1 MEVTMTKYRLLLMEI
16 GLAGLFLV
24 CVLCAPLSAAEI
36 EHLTLDVSIGGSELV
51 EIKAPSRKMKILI
64 SNEEIIGARP
74 LRANLINVYNLGKRV
89 GYSRVTVY
97 DDAQREVRAVID
109 VNVSLDVTP
118 LKQKL
123 HQLYPNERI
132 EVYASESSI
141 VLSGTVSGPEVMEQ
155 VLRLARTFL
164 PPKAEG
170 GGVEEGPGRSG
181 DGITNLMSIGGIQQ
195 VLLEVKFAE
204 VTRSSSKNWQA
215 ALGIAGLGN
224 SFTGAAGVNPVFTE
238 VPGTGFRTL
247 LPDGSTGLTDDVP
260 LFGLVQDAGSLLIN
274 FAGNPANIFLNID
287 DFSAGLNFLEEEGL
301 ARLLAEPKLITQSGQ
316 EASFLAGGEF
326 PVPVPDEDG
335 VTIEYKEFGVA
346 LRFTPVVLSD
356 GKISLRVSPSVSDIA
371 STTMI
376 PAGIA
381 GAGLDII
388 APSLTTRKL
397 DTTVQL
403 YDGQTLALAGLLQD
417 SLRESVSKVPGL
429 GDLPIIGALF
439 RSTAYQQEK
448 TDLLIAVTPH
458 LVKANKE
465 GALRFPGESMVP
477 PNRLEFYLEGRLEG
491 RRSPDEPSAFSR
503 HSFNP
508 PASPGATR
516 GGLEGSFGYEPV
528 QSNMSEPAP
537 AEAIEPAPAE
547 MMDQVPLEPEP
558 PVPAEP
564 MESGP
569 DKTVE

>member
-1 MEVTMTKYRLLLMEI
+1 MEVTMTKYRLLLTEI

-24 CVLCAPLSAAEI
+24 CVLCAPLPAAEI
-36 EHLTLDVSIGGSELV
+36 EHLTLDVNIGGSELV
-51 EIKAPSRKMKILI
+51 EIKAPSRRMKILI

-74 LRANLINVYNLGKRV
+74 LRANLINVYNLGKKI

-97 DDAQREVRAVID
+97 DDAQREVRAIID

-181 DGITNLMSIGGIQQ
+181 DGITNLMSVGGIQQ

-204 VTRSSSKNWQA
+204 VTRSSSRGWQA
-215 ALGIAGLGN
+215 SIGYDSGMDL
-224 SFTGAAGVNPVFTE
+224 TGAIGVNSLTGE
-238 VPGTGFRTL
+238 GGLSGTS
-247 LPDGSTGLTDDVP
+247 LPS
-260 LFGLVQDAGSLLIN
+260 LVEDAGSLLIN

-287 DFSAGLNFLEEEGL
+287 NITAALNFLEDEGL

-371 STTMI
+371 TTAVI

-381 GAGLDII
+381 GAELDII

-516 GGLEGSFGYEPV
+516 GGLEGSFGYEPM
-528 QSNMSEPAP
+528 QSDMSEAAPTEMPEPVP
-537 AEAIEPAPAE
+537 AETV
-547 MMDQVPLEPEP
+547 DSVPLDSPA
-558 PVPAEP
+558 VPAEP
-564 MESGP
+564 MESGLE
-569 DKTVE
+569 KTVE

>member
-1 MEVTMTKYRLLLMEI
+1 MEVTMTKYRLLLTEI

-24 CVLCAPLSAAEI
+24 CVLCAPLPAAEI
-36 EHLTLDVSIGGSELV
+36 EHLTLDVNIGGSELV
-51 EIKAPSRKMKILI
+51 EIKAPSRRMKILI

-74 LRANLINVYNLGKRV
+74 LRANLINVYNLGKKI

-97 DDAQREVRAVID
+97 DDAQREVRAIID

-181 DGITNLMSIGGIQQ
+181 DGITNLMSVGGIQQ

-204 VTRSSSKNWQA
+204 VTRSSSRGWQA
-215 ALGIAGLGN
+215 SIGYDSGMDL
-224 SFTGAAGVNPVFTE
+224 TGAIGVNSLTGE
-238 VPGTGFRTL
+238 GGLSGTS
-247 LPDGSTGLTDDVP
+247 LPS
-260 LFGLVQDAGSLLIN
+260 LVEDAGSLLIN

-287 DFSAGLNFLEEEGL
+287 NITAALNFLEDEGL

-371 STTMI
+371 TTAVI

-381 GAGLDII
+381 GAELDII

-516 GGLEGSFGYEPV
+516 GGLEGSFGYEPM
-528 QSNMSEPAP
+528 QSDMSEAAPTEMPEPVP
-537 AEAIEPAPAE
+537 AETV
-547 MMDQVPLEPEP
+547 DSVPLDSPA
-558 PVPAEP
+558 VPAEP

-569 DKTVE
+569 EKTVE

>member
-1 MEVTMTKYRLLLMEI
+1 MEVTMTKYRLLLTEI

-24 CVLCAPLSAAEI
+24 CLLWAPLPAAEI
-36 EHLTLDVSIGGSELV
+36 EHLTLDVNIGGSELV
-51 EIKAPSRKMKILI
+51 EIKAPSRRMKILI

-74 LRANLINVYNLGKRV
+74 LRANLINVYNLGKQV

-97 DDAQREVRAVID
+97 DDAQREVRAIID

-123 HQLYPNERI
+123 NQLYPNERI

-164 PPKAEG
+164 PPKAAG
-170 GGVEEGPGRSG
+170 GGVEEGSGRSG
-181 DGITNLMSIGGIQQ
+181 DGITNLMTVGGIQQ

-204 VTRSSSKNWQA
+204 VTRSSSKGWQA
-215 ALGIAGLGN
+215 SIGYDSGMD
-224 SFTGAAGVNPVFTE
+224 FTGAIGVNSLTGE
-238 VPGTGFRTL
+238 GGLSGTS
-247 LPDGSTGLTDDVP
+247 LPS
-260 LFGLVQDAGSLLIN
+260 LVEDAGSLLIN

-287 DFSAGLNFLEEEGL
+287 SISAALNFLEDEGL

-356 GKISLRVSPSVSDIA
+356 GKISLHVSPSVSDIA
-371 STTMI
+371 TTAVI

-381 GAGLDII
+381 GAELDII

-397 DTTVQL
+397 ETTVQL

-448 TDLLIAVTPH
+448 TDLLVAVTPH
-458 LVKANKE
+458 LVRANKE
-465 GALRFPGESMVP
+465 GTIRFPGESLVP

-491 RRSPDEPSAFSR
+491 RRSPGEPSALSR

-508 PASPGATR
+508 PMTPGTNR

-528 QSNMSEPAP
+528 QSNTGEPAP
-537 AEAIEPAPAE
+537 AETPES
-547 MMDQVPLEPEP
+547 VP
-558 PVPAEP
+558 VEP
-564 MESGP
+564 METGLEQ
-569 DKTVE
+569 TAE